1 MWHNGNDPG
10 SALNPY
16 VIKVVST
23 AAFPCGLAV
32 RVDLDLGR
40 VLILSSGDARLVAG
54 GLVDAAGVIER
65 ASYRG

>member
-32 RVDLDLGR
+32 RVELDLGH
-40 VLILSSGDARLVAG
+40 VLLLSSGDARLVAG
-54 GLVDAAGVIER
+54 GLVDAAGEIER
-65 ASYRG
+65 VAAR